1 VLLLVIALVI
11 AKSQFVMPKI
21 YFDHE
26 KLRLYQEALRFV
38 AFVAPIV
45 AEVPAKLSA
54 RDQLHRAS
62 TSIVLNIAEGN
73 GKRSH
78 PDRCRF
84 IDIARGS
91 ALECAACL
99 DVLTVKHQ
107 IDPSRVT
114 EGKEILT
121 GVVSMLVGW
130 LDAFG
135 GMAREPEQ
143 TPYGEVTTGAE
154 HE

>member
-1 VLLLVIALVI
+1 
-11 AKSQFVMPKI
+11 
-21 YFDHE
+21 
-26 KLRLYQEALRFV
+26 
-38 AFVAPIV
+38 
-45 AEVPAKLSA
+45 
-54 RDQLHRAS
+54 
-62 TSIVLNIAEGN
+62 
-73 GKRSH
+73 
-78 PDRCRF
+78 
-84 IDIARGS
+84 
-91 ALECAACL
+91 L

-130 LDAFG
+130 LDVFG
-135 GMAREPEQ
+135 GMARETEQ